1 MVASVLVV
9 LAFIYFLAKLPHKER
24 LVFQIINP
32 KKYILPIILAS
43 IVLFIIANSITGG
56 NLALRYQGETTGT
69 QISGEEVS
77 LNKFTS
83 NRIEILAEDFAIWMQ
98 YPIFGSGAASS
109 KYLRILT
116 KDTVTH
122 IEFSRLIAEHGFL
135 GVLIIVFFFR
145 MYFKIKNEKM
155 DGVNK
160 AIQLGFFILAIASSF
175 HAATRTFITPLL
187 IILSSIKIVDTSKK
201 ERQKIQNETPK
212 MMVSNIL

>member
-1 MVASVLVV
+1 
-9 LAFIYFLAKLPHKER
+9 
-24 LVFQIINP
+24 
-32 KKYILPIILAS
+32 
-43 IVLFIIANSITGG
+43 
-56 NLALRYQGETTGT
+56 
-69 QISGEEVS
+69 
-77 LNKFTS
+77 
-83 NRIEILAEDFAIWMQ
+83 
-98 YPIFGSGAASS
+98 
-109 KYLRILT
+109 
-116 KDTVTH
+116 
-122 IEFSRLIAEHGFL
+122 
-135 GVLIIVFFFR
+135 